1 MLIDFNFVVAR
12 LIWGEDRL
20 QGSVTAN
27 RGGDPTR
34 ASNWGGWTG
43 GLPPP
48 AHDRSVSCC
57 TSHSEWWCTA
67 HSAWLTICI
76 GYKGSKKKNTE
87 SVDDIFGFCFVFAEI
102 CRNKALK
109 LICVCVPVC
118 MFWCMNKEFQ
128 TVWLCF
134 FEVCFWKYCSDF
146 IYHQTQI
153 QGRTKENIW
162 LFCLPRL
169 GRMIFAGSVLW
180 ILSKSSKT
188 GLSWMI

>member
-76 GYKGSKKKNTE
+76 GYKGSKKKILKVLMTSLAFVLFLQRFVEIRLWNW
-87 SVDDIFGFCFVFAEI
+87 FVFVCLCACFDVWTRNFKQFDCASLKFVSGNTAVILFTIKPRFRAEQ
-102 CRNKALK
+102 KKTFDYFA
-109 LICVCVPVC
+109 
-118 MFWCMNKEFQ
+118 F
-128 TVWLCF
+128 
-134 FEVCFWKYCSDF
+134 
-146 IYHQTQI
+146 
-153 QGRTKENIW
+153 
-162 LFCLPRL
+162 L
-169 GRMIFAGSVLW
+169 G
-180 ILSKSSKT
+180 
-188 GLSWMI
+188 